1 MINMKAHTVYMVVR
15 PYSEK
20 KKILMR
26 AAHEVGVLYIKGP
39 HLLESTIS
47 YPGSL
52 SAHHVLVEVK
62 NQEEADQVIMMAACH
77 HYGVGEILFNAES
90 GVGAELSHL
99 IERQED
105 IVLSVE
111 QVPYYTMSDEA
122 LIVGDIHG
130 CYGHLRAL
138 LRKAGFLFVG
148 DEITY
153 YPMQLVLNGDLVNK
167 GPCSADVI
175 RFVYSNLG
183 HSDFRVVLGNHELY
197 IMQHIDDAKPNAPR
211 FFDYLT
217 TARTNRMQRNMFC
230 EIYKESVPYLVSRSR
245 TSAVHHSPC
254 DYKYVG
260 KSDPVSIQKQIH
272 LPSIRGQA
280 NKQNTSVDEILYPY
294 FNGQPNWPLVVNG
307 HVTTNRPLLINNRA
321 MIDTGAFLGCYLTAA
336 HVMGS
341 TCQFISTE
349 SVDSAR
355 NTMRLNP
362 IAPAIQNTRSNVR
375 RNVPHQVKALA

>member
-15 PYSEK
+15 PYSQK

-26 AAHEVGVLYIKGP
+26 AAHEVGALYVEGP
-39 HLLESTIS
+39 HLLENTIS

-52 SAHHVLVEVK
+52 SAHHVLVEIK
-62 NQEEADQVIMMAACH
+62 NQEEAYQVIMMAGCH

-90 GVGAELSHL
+90 STGVELSHL
-99 IERQED
+99 IEQQED
-105 IVLSVE
+105 IALSVE
-111 QVPYYTMSDEA
+111 QVPHYTMNDEA
-122 LIVGDIHG
+122 LVVGDIHG

-138 LRKAGFLFVG
+138 LRKAGFLFAG

-167 GPCSADVI
+167 GPSSADVI

-183 HSDFRVVLGNHELY
+183 HPDFKVVLGNHELY
-197 IMQHIDDAKPNAPR
+197 IMQHIDDVKPNSR
-211 FFDYLT
+211 YFDYLPT
-217 TARTNRMQRNMFC
+217 VRANRMQRNMFIA
-230 EIYKESVPYLVSRSR
+230 IYKESVPYLVSHSR

-260 KSDPVSIQKQIH
+260 KSDPISIQRQIH

-280 NKQNTSVDEILYPY
+280 DKQNTSVDEVLYPY

-307 HVTTNRPLLINNRA
+307 HVTTKHPLLINNRA

-349 SVDSAR
+349 NVNSAR

-362 IAPAIQNTRSNVR
+362 IASAIQNTKSSVR
-375 RNVPHQVKALA
+375 RNVPHLVKALA

>member
-15 PYSEK
+15 PYTEK

-26 AAHEVGVLYIKGP
+26 AAQEVGALYIKGP
-39 HLLESTIS
+39 HLLENTIS
-47 YPGSL
+47 YPSSL
-52 SAHHVLVEVK
+52 SAHHVLVEIK
-62 NQEEADQVIMMAACH
+62 NQEEADQVIMVAGCH

-90 GVGAELSHL
+90 SIGVELSHF

-105 IVLSVE
+105 IALSVE
-111 QVPYYTMSDEA
+111 QVPHYTMNDEA
-122 LIVGDIHG
+122 LVVGDIHG

-138 LRKAGFLFVG
+138 LRKAGFLFAG

-153 YPMQLVLNGDLVNK
+153 YPMQLVLNGELVDK
-167 GPCSADVI
+167 GPNSADVI
-175 RFVYSNLG
+175 KFVYSNLG
-183 HSDFRVVLGNHELY
+183 HPDFKVVLGNHELY
-197 IMQHIDDAKPNAPR
+197 IMQHIDDVKPNSR

-217 TARTNRMQRNMFC
+217 TVRANRMQRNMFNA
-230 EIYKESVPYLVSRSR
+230 IYKESVPYLVSRSR

-254 DYKYVG
+254 DYRYVG
-260 KSDPVSIQKQIH
+260 KSDPVSIQRQIH

-280 NKQNTSVDEILYPY
+280 NKQNTSVDEVLYPY
-294 FNGQPNWPLVVNG
+294 FNGQPNWPLVING
-307 HVTTNRPLLINNRA
+307 HVTTKHPLLINNRA

-355 NTMRLNP
+355 NSMRFNP
-362 IAPAIQNTRSNVR
+362 IAPAMQNTRSSVR
-375 RNVPHQVKALA
+375 RNVPHQVKVLI

>member
-26 AAHEVGVLYIKGP
+26 AAQEVRALYIKGP
-39 HLLESTIS
+39 HLLENTIS

-52 SAHHVLVEVK
+52 SAHHVLVEIK
-62 NQEEADQVIMMAACH
+62 NQEEADQVIMMAGCH

-90 GVGAELSHL
+90 STGVELSHL

-105 IVLSVE
+105 IALSVE
-111 QVPYYTMSDEA
+111 QVPHYTMNDEA
-122 LIVGDIHG
+122 LVVGDIHG

-138 LRKAGFLFVG
+138 LRKAGFLFAG

-167 GPCSADVI
+167 GPSSADVI

-183 HSDFRVVLGNHELY
+183 HPDFKVVLGNHELY
-197 IMQHIDDAKPNAPR
+197 IMQHIDDVKPLR
-211 FFDYLT
+211 VFDYLT
-217 TARTNRMQRNMFC
+217 TVNSNRMQRNMFN
-230 EIYKESVPYLVSRSR
+230 EIYRESVPYLISRSR

-260 KSDPVSIQKQIH
+260 KSDPISIQRQIH

-307 HVTTNRPLLINNRA
+307 HVTTKHPLLINNRA

-336 HVMGS
+336 HIMGS

-349 SVDSAR
+349 NVNSAR

-362 IAPAIQNTRSNVR
+362 IASAIQNTKSSVR
-375 RNVPHQVKALA
+375 RNVPHLVKALA

>member
-15 PYSEK
+15 PYSQK

-26 AAHEVGVLYIKGP
+26 AAQEVGALYVKGP
-39 HLLESTIS
+39 HLLENTIS

-52 SAHHVLVEVK
+52 LAHHVLVEIK
-62 NQEEADQVIMMAACH
+62 NQEEADQVIMMAGCH

-90 GVGAELSHL
+90 GVGVELSHL

-105 IVLSVE
+105 IALSVE
-111 QVPYYTMSDEA
+111 QVPHYTMNDEA
-122 LIVGDIHG
+122 LVVGDIHG

-138 LRKAGFLFVG
+138 LRKAGFLFAG
-148 DEITY
+148 DEITH

-167 GPCSADVI
+167 GPSSADVI

-183 HSDFRVVLGNHELY
+183 HPDFKVVLGNHELY
-197 IMQHIDDAKPNAPR
+197 IMQHIDDEKPISR
-211 FFDYLT
+211 YFDYLT
-217 TARTNRMQRNMFC
+217 TARTNRMQRNMFT
-230 EIYKESVPYLVSRSR
+230 EIYRKSMPYLVSRSR

-280 NKQNTSVDEILYPY
+280 DKQNTSVDEILYPY

-307 HVTTNRPLLINNRA
+307 HVTTKRPLLINNRA

-349 SVDSAR
+349 NVNSAR

-362 IAPAIQNTRSNVR
+362 IASAIQDASSVR
-375 RNVPHQVKALA
+375 RNVPHLVKASA

>member
-26 AAHEVGVLYIKGP
+26 AAQEVGALYIKGP
-39 HLLESTIS
+39 HLLENTIS

-52 SAHHVLVEVK
+52 SAHHVLVEIK
-62 NQEEADQVIMMAACH
+62 NQEEADQVIMMAGCH

-90 GVGAELSHL
+90 STGVELSRL

-105 IVLSVE
+105 IALSVE
-111 QVPYYTMSDEA
+111 QVPHYTMNDEA
-122 LIVGDIHG
+122 LVVGDIHG

-138 LRKAGFLFVG
+138 LRKAGFLFAG

-167 GPCSADVI
+167 GPSSADVI

-183 HSDFRVVLGNHELY
+183 HPDFKVVLGNHELY
-197 IMQHIDDAKPNAPR
+197 IMQHIDDVKPLR
-211 FFDYLT
+211 VFDYLT
-217 TARTNRMQRNMFC
+217 TVNSNRMQRNMFN
-230 EIYKESVPYLVSRSR
+230 EIYRESVPYLISRSR

-260 KSDPVSIQKQIH
+260 KSDPISIQRQIH

-307 HVTTNRPLLINNRA
+307 HVTTKHPLLINNRA

-355 NTMRLNP
+355 NSMHFNP
-362 IAPAIQNTRSNVR
+362 IAPAIQNTKSSVR
-375 RNVPHQVKALA
+375 RNVPHLVKALA